1 MPTDELEKILDTM
14 RDIAD
19 SYRTLVT
26 ISKAQGLAER
36 EIKEQFDYLCGEI
49 LKLTQ
54 AVY

>member
-1 MPTDELEKILDTM
+1 MIDILDTM

-26 ISKAQGLAER
+26 ISKAQSLAER
-36 EIKEQFDYLCGEI
+36 EIKEQFDRLCGEI